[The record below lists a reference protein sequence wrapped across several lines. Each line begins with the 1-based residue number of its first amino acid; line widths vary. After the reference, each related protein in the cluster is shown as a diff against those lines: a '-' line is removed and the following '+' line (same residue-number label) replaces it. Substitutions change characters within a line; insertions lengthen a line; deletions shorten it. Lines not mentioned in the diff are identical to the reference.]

1 MTFLKRPVAAVLA
14 FGALLSTSLAA
25 VDLPRGVLWRVV
37 QTCTL
42 NQQTTGSPFP
52 CLKVD
57 LGGGFAVLRAP
68 FRQTHVVIMPTARV
82 VGIEDPG
89 LRRPDGPAYFADAWA
104 ARHFV
109 QEELKRPLAVDD
121 FGLAVNS
128 RYTRSQDQLHIHI
141 DCTDRR
147 VKRELASRVPTIPTD
162 HWQADGFTYLG
173 QSYWT
178 RRIDKPTLQGVDV
191 VGLVDEIA
199 PLRAHPERVSIALLG
214 AKLPDGGDGFVVL
227 AGQSIVRRGG
237 AQSTGEDL
245 LDHDCRR
252 DG

>member
-1 MTFLKRPVAAVLA
+1 MTFPKRSAAALLV

-42 NQQTTGSPFP
+42 NQRTTGSPFP
-52 CLKVD
+52 CLQVD
-57 LGGGFAVLRAP
+57 LSGGFAVLRAP
-68 FRQTHVVIMPTARV
+68 FRQTHVVVMPTARLF
-82 VGIEDPG
+82 GIEDPG
-89 LRRPDGPAYFADAWA
+89 LRRPDSPAYFVDAWA

-147 VKRELASRVPTIPTD
+147 AKRELAARVPTMPTD
-162 HWQADGFTYLG
+162 QWQANGFVFLG

-178 RRIDKPTLQGVDV
+178 RRIDKPTLQGTNVIS
-191 VGLVDEIA
+191 LVDEIA
-199 PLRAHPERVSIALLG
+199 PLKAHPERVSIALLG
-214 AKLPDGGDGFVVL
+214 VKLPGGNDGFVIM
-227 AGQSIVRRGG
+227 AGQSNIRGG
-237 AQSTGEDL
+237 GIQSTGEDL

>member
-1 MTFLKRPVAAVLA
+1 MVRYAALTASIGA
-14 FGALLSTSLAA
+14 FLSTPLAA
-25 VDLPRGVLWRVV
+25 VDLPRGTLWRVV

-42 NQQTTGSPFP
+42 NQRTTGSPFP
-52 CLKVD
+52 CLQVD
-57 LGGGFAVLRAP
+57 LDGGFAVLRAP
-68 FRQTHVVIMPTARV
+68 FRQTHVVTMPTARV

-109 QEELKRPLAVDD
+109 QEELKRPLGTDD
-121 FGLAVNS
+121 LGLAVNS
-128 RYTRSQDQLHIHI
+128 RLTRSQDQLHIHI

-162 HWQADGFTYLG
+162 RWQADGFLYLG

-178 RRIDKPTLQGVDV
+178 RRIDKPTLQGVNV
-191 VGLVDEIA
+191 MSLVEEIA
-199 PLRAHPERVSIALLG
+199 PMKAHPERISVALLG
-214 AKLPDGGDGFVVL
+214 AKLPDGSDGFVAL
-227 AGQSIVRRGG
+227 AAQSNIRRGG
-237 AQSTGEDL
+237 MQSTGEDL